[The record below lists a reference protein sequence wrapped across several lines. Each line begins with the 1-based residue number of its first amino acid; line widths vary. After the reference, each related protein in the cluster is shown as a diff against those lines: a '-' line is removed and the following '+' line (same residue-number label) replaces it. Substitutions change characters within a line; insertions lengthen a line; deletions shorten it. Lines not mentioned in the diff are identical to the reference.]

1 MRIGNTSI
9 ELLKDG
15 TFRVDG
21 GILFG
26 QVAKSE
32 WERYIKPDRRN
43 RVTLGLNAVLINT
56 PELKIL
62 IDTGAG
68 NKRIAEMRDDYN
80 LNGNKLIK
88 GLKERGLSAR
98 DIDIVVLSNLHFDHS
113 GGCTKLDRTGTAI
126 PMFPNAVY
134 MMQRSSWDAAQD
146 PNERYLDSFYEED
159 YEPLAERD
167 MVRFLDDGDEI
178 IPGVTVK
185 LAPGPSQG
193 NQVVFIE
200 YGSERIVYAGDLIP
214 TPFHLPLHHI
224 PATAEFPN
232 DTLVQKRELVETA
245 IEGGWLIVFGHGNEY
260 NSAYV
265 RERGGVSQLVP
276 VEI

>member
-15 TFRVDG
+15 TFRMDG

-68 NKRIAEMRDDYN
+68 NKRIAEMRDDFN

-167 MVRFLDDGDEI
+167 MVRFLDERRRDHSRRNRQARARTLSREPDHFHRVRQREDSVRGRPDSN
-178 IPGVTVK
+178 TV
-185 LAPGPSQG
+185 P
-193 NQVVFIE
+193 
-200 YGSERIVYAGDLIP
+200 
-214 TPFHLPLHHI
+214 H
-224 PATAEFPN
+224 ATAPHPR
-232 DTLVQKRELVETA
+232 DGR
-245 IEGGWLIVFGHGNEY
+245 
-260 NSAYV
+260 
-265 RERGGVSQLVP
+265 VS
-276 VEI
+276 E